1 MAYLSLVQKLGVALS
16 MVLLFA
22 VPQFV
27 LAALE
32 VQFEET
38 PLFLN
43 ADIKP
48 GDVVSRTVTVTNT
61 GPESQTVIF
70 DFQNE
75 FSDDL
80 ADVME
85 LSVTTDNG
93 VLVDNF
99 FTNLFALGE
108 IALGALSAGESQQ
121 YTFTAFLD
129 PAIGNEYQLSQFGFD
144 LVIGFQDGQAV
155 TDSGGGSGGGGG
167 GGSLNRDSV
176 FTVLNEGVT
185 TPTNSSAV
193 LTWATNLPGTSYAVC
208 GDLANGPFVLDAE
221 DDLFGYE
228 FASVE
233 DEVTKVQHEVTFS
246 GLSIG
251 EYECRVASREQT
263 TDEFT
268 VSGPVQF
275 ALLPPGQVEGVSTSI
290 TPNTQPLVQSN
301 VFTPNGMTAGAS
313 DTGGKGTLGGPTY
326 AQWRAD
332 LDQRRAK
339 EIAAEEAK
347 EASSTRSAQN
357 NDAVRERPSAQSA
370 SSAADNQSFGGFLG
384 KNWWWLLALGAAAIV
399 AGRALG
405 RMMR

>member
-155 TDSGGGSGGGGG
+155 TDSGGD
-167 GGSLNRDSV
+167 RKSV
-176 FTVLNEGVT
+176 V
-185 TPTNSSAV
+185 
-193 LTWATNLPGTSYAVC
+193 
-208 GDLANGPFVLDAE
+208 
-221 DDLFGYE
+221 
-228 FASVE
+228 
-233 DEVTKVQHEVTFS
+233 
-246 GLSIG
+246 
-251 EYECRVASREQT
+251 
-263 TDEFT
+263 
-268 VSGPVQF
+268 
-275 ALLPPGQVEGVSTSI
+275 
-290 TPNTQPLVQSN
+290 
-301 VFTPNGMTAGAS
+301 
-313 DTGGKGTLGGPTY
+313 
-326 AQWRAD
+326 
-332 LDQRRAK
+332 
-339 EIAAEEAK
+339 
-347 EASSTRSAQN
+347 
-357 NDAVRERPSAQSA
+357 
-370 SSAADNQSFGGFLG
+370 
-384 KNWWWLLALGAAAIV
+384 
-399 AGRALG
+399 
-405 RMMR
+405 